1 MLLKCLKK
9 LFQKNKGVS
18 DKEYDLG
25 VLFVHGIGF
34 QKPGETFNAMYPSIK
49 NEFTLSSI
57 YQYRDSIVLNND
69 VPEAKAQI
77 KYDGKVKNV
86 LFCESNWHGVE
97 NKVKTESVCGILKRW
112 ASNLQAV
119 LWLIYFIC
127 LRISHARIFGLVF
140 SASLVFLYLFL
151 RSKWQEIQPEFY
163 DMTYRGANI
172 RVSVLLSI
180 LALVMPFIML
190 QRIGEYLIGGAG
202 NQSWRLIL
210 LECIKRIK
218 NITLYSMAKKAFQMV
233 TFLVMAYI
241 FVMTPKTFEIFIVC
255 LFFIV
260 LGCLLFAVFSSAE
273 IAELWNQITESA
285 DYIRTGDEFKYIQA
299 IDRNLEELR
308 NRCDKIILIAHS
320 MGEYLSYSS
329 IRRNIKDFKDIEIQL
344 ISIGGGLGLVSL
356 IGDLRQ
362 SNKKNE
368 FSGCKS
374 AFLSFGAAAQAFILA
389 TGNIFSWCGIAFDI
403 YRANPAIVGNLG
415 WDSILETALPN
426 PIFPFETENWNFN
439 VGLHFSLLV
448 FFAVTGMYIEKIG
461 GIKMIGFNN
470 FKFFRYS
477 HFLDPVGNSVGFY
490 YGRSVEQTIT
500 PYGGVGHA
508 VRTYYTGKNV
518 RSAKVYYDKDIYIPR
533 RTVQHIMSTVYEKSS
548 LLHKKT
554 KPAWNALNG
563 IISWIFS
570 SLMLVQMMGLNPKL
584 TIVLLPLL
592 GGFNYI
598 VLSIMQWI
606 WAVIDVL
613 RDSSNS
619 IFVQSIWQRMSLH
632 IIWVIFCT
640 FVNVPVGAIVMS
652 AIDNILSI

>member
-9 LFQKNKGVS
+9 IVSKLNNKNKVS
-18 DKEYDLG
+18 GKEYDLG

-49 NEFTLSSI
+49 NEFMLSGN
-57 YQYRDSIVLNND
+57 YQYRDSIVLNDD

-77 KYDGKVKNV
+77 EYDGKVKNV
-86 LFCESNWHGVE
+86 LFCESNWHV
-97 NKVKTESVCGILKRW
+97 VKGKGATESVWGTLKRW
-112 ASNLQAV
+112 ASNLQAI
-119 LWLIYFIC
+119 LWLVYFIC
-127 LRISHARIFGLVF
+127 LRISNARIFGLVF

-163 DMTYRGANI
+163 DMTDRGANI
-172 RVSVLLSI
+172 RVNVLWSV
-180 LALVMPFIML
+180 LALVAPFIFL
-190 QRIGEYLIGGAG
+190 QRIWEYLRGNDG
-202 NQSWRLIL
+202 NQPWWRIP
-210 LECIKRIK
+210 LECIK
-218 NITLYSMAKKAFQMV
+218 NITLYGGVKKAFQIFI
-233 TFLVMAYI
+233 FLIMSYI
-241 FVMTPKTFEIFIVC
+241 FVVTPKTFEIFIIC
-255 LFFIV
+255 SFFIG
-260 LGCLLFAVFSSAE
+260 LGCLLFVIFSSAE
-273 IAELWNQITESA
+273 IAELWNQITKSA

-299 IDRNLEELR
+299 VDHDFKELG

-329 IRRNIKDFKDIEIQL
+329 IRRNIKDFKEKEIQL

-374 AFLSFGAAAQAFILA
+374 AILSFGAAAQAFILA
-389 TGNIFSWCGIAFDI
+389 VGNIFSWFGIAFDI
-403 YRANPAIVGNLG
+403 YRIIPVIAGNLG
-415 WDSILETALPN
+415 WGSVLETGLPN
-426 PIFPFETENWNFN
+426 PIFPFETEIWSFN
-439 VGLHFSLLV
+439 VGFHFALLV
-448 FFAVTGMYIEKIG
+448 FFAVTGMYVEKIS
-461 GIKMIGFNN
+461 GIKMIGSNN

-477 HFLDPVGNSVGFY
+477 HFWDPVGNSAGFY

-508 VRTYYTGKNV
+508 VRTYYTGKNI
-518 RSAKVYYDKDIYIPR
+518 RSAKVYYDKDIYIPK
-533 RTVQHIMSTVYEKSS
+533 RTVQHIVSTVYEKSS

-554 KPAWNALNG
+554 KPTWNAFNG
-563 IISWIFS
+563 IISWVFS
-570 SLMLVQMMGLNPKL
+570 SFILVQIMGLNPKL
-584 TIVLLPLL
+584 IIVLLPLL

-598 VLSIMQWI
+598 VLSVMQWI
-606 WAVIDVL
+606 WVVIDVL

-619 IFVQSIWQRMSLH
+619 IFIQSIWQRILLH
-632 IIWVIFCT
+632 IVWVIFCT
-640 FVNVPVGAIVMS
+640 FVNVPVGAIVMM